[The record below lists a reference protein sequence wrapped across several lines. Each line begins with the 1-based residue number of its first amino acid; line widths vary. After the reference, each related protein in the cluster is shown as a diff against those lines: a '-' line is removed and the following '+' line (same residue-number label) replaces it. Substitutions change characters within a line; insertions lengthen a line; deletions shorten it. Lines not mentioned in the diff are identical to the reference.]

1 MNKHPRPEN
10 NQMSESLSKQAPLKR
25 TPQPTM
31 RRDGGPA
38 ALMPGEKARNF
49 KGSMKQLLS
58 YMGKYKWIIL
68 LVMLIAS
75 VSMVF
80 AIFGPKILGQATT
93 ALYEG
98 VTRMIAGDPRGI
110 DFAEITQFL
119 LRVLALY
126 LGSAMLD
133 LIQGFLMTSVA
144 SDITYRFRR
153 EISEKINRL
162 PLSYFDHITQGEVLS
177 RVTNDVDT
185 ISQTLNQSLSQMVS
199 SLVGVIGILI
209 MMLTINVQM
218 TLIALTIVP
227 LSILIIRVVVR
238 SSQRYFRTQQ
248 EYLGHING
256 HIEEMYGGHIV
267 IKAFNGEDESIAK
280 MKDLNG
286 TLYDSAWKAQLHSAF
301 IMPSMRFI
309 GNLGYV
315 AVAILGGYL
324 VTRGELS
331 LGNIQAFIQYM
342 RSFQQPLMNIA
353 NISNILQQTA
363 AAAERVFEFLNEA
376 EELPDPVDPLTV
388 GALKGAV
395 DFRNVRFGYDP
406 DKIVIKDFSVTVE
419 PGQQIAIVGPTGAGK
434 TTLVK
439 LLMRFYELNSGQ
451 ILVDGMDITRLK
463 REDLRGIFGMV
474 LQDTWLFNGTIC
486 ENIRY
491 GKADASDEE
500 VIRAADTAYADHFI
514 RTLPGGYDMLLN
526 EDATNISSGQKQLL
540 TIARAVLSDPRIL
553 ILDEAT
559 SSVDTRTEVLIQKA
573 MNKLMQGRTSFII
586 AHRLSTIRNADRIL
600 VIRDGDIVEQG
611 KHEELLAQNGF
622 YAELYNS
629 QFTLQTNY

>member
-1 MNKHPRPEN
+1 
-10 NQMSESLSKQAPLKR
+10 
-25 TPQPTM
+25 
-31 RRDGGPA
+31 
-38 ALMPGEKARNF
+38 
-49 KGSMKQLLS
+49 
-58 YMGKYKWIIL
+58 
-68 LVMLIAS
+68 VMVITS
-75 VSMVF
+75 VSVVF
-80 AIFGPKILGQATT
+80 TIFGPKILGQATT

-110 DFAEITQFL
+110 DFAEISQFL

-133 LIQGFLMTSVA
+133 LVQGFLMTSISA
-144 SDITYRFRR
+144 DITYRFRR
-153 EISEKINRL
+153 EIAEKINRL
-162 PLSYFDHITQGEVLS
+162 PLSFFDHITHGEVLS

-185 ISQTLNQSLSQMVS
+185 ISQTLNQSLSQMIT
-199 SLVGVIGILI
+199 SLVSVVGILI
-209 MMLTINVQM
+209 MMLTINIQM

-227 LSILIIRVVVR
+227 LSLVLIRNVVKH
-238 SSQRYFRTQQ
+238 SQGYFRAQQ

-280 MKDLNG
+280 MKDLNE

-301 IMPSMRFI
+301 IMPTMRFI

-315 AVAILGGYL
+315 AVSIVGGYL
-324 VTRGELS
+324 VIRKELT

-376 EELPDPVDPLTV
+376 EEIPDPAEPVLLGEV
-388 GALKGAV
+388 KGEV
-395 DFRNVRFGYDP
+395 EFRNVHFGYEP
-406 DKIVIKDFSVTVE
+406 NQIIIKDFSVKVE

-451 ILVDGMDITRLK
+451 ILVDGVDITRLK
-463 REDLRGIFGMV
+463 RADLRDIFGMV
-474 LQDTWLFNGTIC
+474 LQDTWLYNGTIC

-491 GKADASDEE
+491 GRQDASDEE
-500 VIRAADTAYADHFI
+500 VVHAADTAYADHFI
-514 RTLPGGYDMLLN
+514 RTLPGGYNMLLN

-629 QFTLQTNY
+629 QFALQTNY